1 MTTNSIQLS
10 PQEHTRFIIINLLK
24 NSMVVVTSRFL
35 LLDNEF
41 IIGENETLLLP
52 KISSVKTRQ
61 NEFIKQVIFF

>member
-1 MTTNSIQLS
+1 
-10 PQEHTRFIIINLLK
+10 
-24 NSMVVVTSRFL
+24 MVVVTSRFL